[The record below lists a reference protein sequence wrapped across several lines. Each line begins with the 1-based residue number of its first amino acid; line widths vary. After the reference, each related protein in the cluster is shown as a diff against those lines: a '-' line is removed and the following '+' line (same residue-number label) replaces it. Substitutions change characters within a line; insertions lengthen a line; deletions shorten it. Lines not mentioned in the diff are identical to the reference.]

1 MKTITKEEFLA
12 IFNKATAVDYA
23 GEYMSIQDDDDDFIF
38 LPNWDGGEE
47 VRFSKEV
54 LNDGVEVN
62 GFGDLFRFK
71 VDECEQFGLL
81 SQLVF

>member
-1 MKTITKEEFLA
+1 MKIITKEEFLA

-23 GEYMSIQDDDDDFIF
+23 GEYMSIQDDDDDIIF
-38 LPNWDGGEE
+38 LPNWEGGEE
-47 VRFSKEV
+47 VCFSKEV

-62 GFGDLFRFK
+62 DFGDLFRFK